1 MSAVTGSA
9 PPRLEVRGLGRRFGG
24 LRAVREVDF
33 VIGRGERVGL
43 LGPNGA
49 GKTTLT
55 NLVTGDIKPSE
66 GDVLLDGQKVTG
78 SSPHRLFRRGL
89 ARTYQVANPF
99 PGLTALDSV
108 TIGALAGTRDVEAA
122 RAAGGAALELLGLQA
137 KAGLPM
143 AQLNIVEMKKVEL
156 ARIIA
161 SGASVV
167 FLDEVLAGL
176 RPVEVG
182 DLLDVIEELATR
194 EGLTVVMIE
203 HLVGAVMR
211 FCERI
216 IVMNEGTVIA
226 DGPSDVVARDE
237 AVIDAY
243 LGAKWRKHA

>member
-1 MSAVTGSA
+1 VSATAGT
-9 PPRLEVRGLGRRFGG
+9 PPRLEARGLGRRFGG
-24 LRAVREVDF
+24 LRAVRDVDF
-33 VIGRGERVGL
+33 VIGRGERIGL

-66 GDVLLDGQKVTG
+66 GDVLLDGKRVTG
-78 SSPHRLFRRGL
+78 SAPHRLFRRGL

-99 PGLTALDSV
+99 PGLTVVDSV
-108 TIGALAGTRDVEAA
+108 TIGALAGTGNVAAA
-122 RAAGGAALELLGLQA
+122 RQAGVAALELLGLQA
-137 KAGLPM
+137 KSGTEM

-156 ARIIA
+156 ARIVA

-176 RPVEVG
+176 RPTEVS
-182 DLLDVIEELATR
+182 DLLDVIEEVATR
-194 EGLTVVMIE
+194 QELTIVMIE
-203 HLVGAVMR
+203 HLIGAVMR

-226 DGPSDVVARDE
+226 DGPSDVVAKDD
-237 AVIDAY
+237 AVIGAY
-243 LGAKWRKHA
+243 LGTKWRKHV